1 MLAPLPR
8 LAKPPAPLRTK
19 PKMPDP
25 LYLFRSSAGIDHW
38 LVDADNGGHRFAS
51 TQATDDILDRNKAM
65 ATHNDGYTPSRDI
78 RRVASVPY
86 IVALKWLNEEG
97 WWMFDPDHADK
108 LAAKLNSSE
117 WAHLRTAEGRL
128 GVSNGVMR

>member
-1 MLAPLPR
+1 MSE
-8 LAKPPAPLRTK
+8 KTF
-19 PKMPDP
+19 
-25 LYLFRSSAGIDHW
+25 LFTSSAGIDHH
-38 LVDADNGGHRFAS
+38 LIQDENGTRFAS
-51 TQATDDILDRNKAM
+51 SQNTDAILDRNKAM

-97 WWMFDPDHADK
+97 WWMFDPEHSDR
-108 LAAKLNSSE
+108 LAKKLNDPE

-128 GVSNGVMR
+128 GFSNGVIR